1 MEKCML
7 HKQTV
12 PNPDL
17 EIKGG
22 MVIQTPR
29 KGGGA
34 VSKKIIFCPWGLSLV

>member
-12 PNPDL
+12 PDPDL

-29 KGGGA
+29 KGGGGR
-34 VSKKIIFCPWGLSLV
+34 SPKKLKNSSTPAI